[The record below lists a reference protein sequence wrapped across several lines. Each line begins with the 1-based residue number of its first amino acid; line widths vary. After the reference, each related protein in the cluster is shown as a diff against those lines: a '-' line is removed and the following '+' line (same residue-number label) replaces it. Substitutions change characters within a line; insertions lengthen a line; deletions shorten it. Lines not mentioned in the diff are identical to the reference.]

1 MKEEFTHTPV
11 LLKESI
17 DGLNIHSEGIYL
29 DCTFGRGGHSQ
40 EILKKLN
47 EKGSLIA
54 IDQDLAAVKAAE
66 FIRDKR
72 FQICHGKFSLMAE
85 ILKKKKITKV
95 DGILMDL
102 GVSSPQLDDS
112 QRGFSFKSDGL
123 LDMRMNQNHSETAA
137 DIVNNYDINELAYI
151 FKVYGEERFA
161 KRVAKF
167 IVQYREEINQITT
180 TSQLAQIINN
190 AIPKKEPGKDG
201 ATRSFQ
207 ALRIKLNQEIDEIEK
222 TLPIAF
228 EYLKKNGRLA
238 VISFHSLEDR
248 IVKNFTKNKLQT
260 DLIPKYIPIKAS
272 EIKQSTL
279 RKIGKLIT
287 PSERELKSNPRSRS
301 AKLRIME
308 RVAINEA

>member
-1 MKEEFTHTPV
+1 
-11 LLKESI
+11 
-17 DGLNIHSEGIYL
+17 
-29 DCTFGRGGHSQ
+29 
-40 EILKKLN
+40 
-47 EKGSLIA
+47 
-54 IDQDLAAVKAAE
+54 
-66 FIRDKR
+66 
-72 FQICHGKFSLMAE
+72 
-85 ILKKKKITKV
+85 
-95 DGILMDL
+95 MDL

-123 LDMRMNQNHSETAA
+123 LDMRMNQNHTETAA

-207 ALRIKLNQEIDEIEK
+207 ALRIKLNQEMDEIEK

-287 PSERELKSNPRSRS
+287 PSGRELKSNPRSRS

>member
-1 MKEEFTHTPV
+1 
-11 LLKESI
+11 
-17 DGLNIHSEGIYL
+17 
-29 DCTFGRGGHSQ
+29 
-40 EILKKLN
+40 
-47 EKGSLIA
+47 
-54 IDQDLAAVKAAE
+54 
-66 FIRDKR
+66 
-72 FQICHGKFSLMAE
+72 
-85 ILKKKKITKV
+85 
-95 DGILMDL
+95 MDL
-102 GVSSPQLDDS
+102 GVSSPQLDDA

-123 LDMRMNQNHSETAA
+123 LDMRMNQNHTETAA

-167 IVQYREEINQITT
+167 IVQYREEINKITT

-207 ALRIKLNQEIDEIEK
+207 ALRIKLNKEMDEIEK

>member
-1 MKEEFTHTPV
+1 
-11 LLKESI
+11 
-17 DGLNIHSEGIYL
+17 
-29 DCTFGRGGHSQ
+29 
-40 EILKKLN
+40 
-47 EKGSLIA
+47 
-54 IDQDLAAVKAAE
+54 
-66 FIRDKR
+66 
-72 FQICHGKFSLMAE
+72 
-85 ILKKKKITKV
+85 
-95 DGILMDL
+95 MDL

-112 QRGFSFKSDGL
+112 QRGFSFKADGL
-123 LDMRMNQNHSETAA
+123 LDMRMNQNHTETAA

-287 PSERELKSNPRSRS
+287 PSEGELKSNRRSRS

-308 RVAINEA
+308 RVAINET

>member
-1 MKEEFTHTPV
+1 
-11 LLKESI
+11 
-17 DGLNIHSEGIYL
+17 
-29 DCTFGRGGHSQ
+29 
-40 EILKKLN
+40 
-47 EKGSLIA
+47 
-54 IDQDLAAVKAAE
+54 
-66 FIRDKR
+66 
-72 FQICHGKFSLMAE
+72 
-85 ILKKKKITKV
+85 
-95 DGILMDL
+95 MDL

-123 LDMRMNQNHSETAA
+123 LDMRMNQNHTETAA

-167 IVQYREEINQITT
+167 IVQYREEINKITT

-207 ALRIKLNQEIDEIEK
+207 ALRIKLNQEMDEIEK

>member
-1 MKEEFTHTPV
+1 
-11 LLKESI
+11 
-17 DGLNIHSEGIYL
+17 
-29 DCTFGRGGHSQ
+29 
-40 EILKKLN
+40 
-47 EKGSLIA
+47 
-54 IDQDLAAVKAAE
+54 
-66 FIRDKR
+66 
-72 FQICHGKFSLMAE
+72 
-85 ILKKKKITKV
+85 
-95 DGILMDL
+95 MDL

-123 LDMRMNQNHSETAA
+123 LDMRMNQNHTETAA

>member
-1 MKEEFTHTPV
+1 
-11 LLKESI
+11 
-17 DGLNIHSEGIYL
+17 
-29 DCTFGRGGHSQ
+29 
-40 EILKKLN
+40 
-47 EKGSLIA
+47 
-54 IDQDLAAVKAAE
+54 
-66 FIRDKR
+66 
-72 FQICHGKFSLMAE
+72 
-85 ILKKKKITKV
+85 
-95 DGILMDL
+95 MDL

-123 LDMRMNQNHSETAA
+123 LDMRMNQNHIETAA

-207 ALRIKLNQEIDEIEK
+207 ALRIKLNQEMDEIEK

-287 PSERELKSNPRSRS
+287 PSGRELKSNPRSRS

>member
-1 MKEEFTHTPV
+1 
-11 LLKESI
+11 
-17 DGLNIHSEGIYL
+17 
-29 DCTFGRGGHSQ
+29 
-40 EILKKLN
+40 
-47 EKGSLIA
+47 
-54 IDQDLAAVKAAE
+54 
-66 FIRDKR
+66 
-72 FQICHGKFSLMAE
+72 
-85 ILKKKKITKV
+85 
-95 DGILMDL
+95 MDL
-102 GVSSPQLDDS
+102 GVSSPQLDDA

-123 LDMRMNQNHSETAA
+123 LDMRMNQNHTETAA

-151 FKVYGEERFA
+151 FKIYGEERFA

-167 IVQYREEINQITT
+167 IVQYREEINQITS

>member
-1 MKEEFTHTPV
+1 
-11 LLKESI
+11 
-17 DGLNIHSEGIYL
+17 
-29 DCTFGRGGHSQ
+29 
-40 EILKKLN
+40 
-47 EKGSLIA
+47 
-54 IDQDLAAVKAAE
+54 
-66 FIRDKR
+66 
-72 FQICHGKFSLMAE
+72 
-85 ILKKKKITKV
+85 
-95 DGILMDL
+95 MDL

-123 LDMRMNQNHSETAA
+123 LDMRMNQNHTETAA

-151 FKVYGEERFA
+151 FKIYGEERFA

-167 IVQYREEINQITT
+167 IVQYREEINQITS

>member
-1 MKEEFTHTPV
+1 
-11 LLKESI
+11 
-17 DGLNIHSEGIYL
+17 
-29 DCTFGRGGHSQ
+29 
-40 EILKKLN
+40 
-47 EKGSLIA
+47 
-54 IDQDLAAVKAAE
+54 
-66 FIRDKR
+66 
-72 FQICHGKFSLMAE
+72 
-85 ILKKKKITKV
+85 
-95 DGILMDL
+95 MDL

-123 LDMRMNQNHSETAA
+123 LDMRMNQNHTETAA

-207 ALRIKLNQEIDEIEK
+207 ALRIKLNQEIDEIKK

>member
-1 MKEEFTHTPV
+1 
-11 LLKESI
+11 
-17 DGLNIHSEGIYL
+17 
-29 DCTFGRGGHSQ
+29 
-40 EILKKLN
+40 
-47 EKGSLIA
+47 
-54 IDQDLAAVKAAE
+54 
-66 FIRDKR
+66 
-72 FQICHGKFSLMAE
+72 
-85 ILKKKKITKV
+85 
-95 DGILMDL
+95 MDL

-123 LDMRMNQNHSETAA
+123 LDMRMNQNHIETAA
-137 DIVNNYDINELAYI
+137 DIVNNYDIKELAYI

>member
-1 MKEEFTHTPV
+1 
-11 LLKESI
+11 
-17 DGLNIHSEGIYL
+17 
-29 DCTFGRGGHSQ
+29 
-40 EILKKLN
+40 
-47 EKGSLIA
+47 
-54 IDQDLAAVKAAE
+54 
-66 FIRDKR
+66 
-72 FQICHGKFSLMAE
+72 
-85 ILKKKKITKV
+85 
-95 DGILMDL
+95 MDL

-248 IVKNFTKNKLQT
+248 IVKNFIKNKLQT

>member
-1 MKEEFTHTPV
+1 
-11 LLKESI
+11 
-17 DGLNIHSEGIYL
+17 
-29 DCTFGRGGHSQ
+29 
-40 EILKKLN
+40 
-47 EKGSLIA
+47 
-54 IDQDLAAVKAAE
+54 
-66 FIRDKR
+66 
-72 FQICHGKFSLMAE
+72 
-85 ILKKKKITKV
+85 
-95 DGILMDL
+95 MDL

-123 LDMRMNQNHSETAA
+123 LDMRMNQNHTETAA

-248 IVKNFTKNKLQT
+248 IVKNFIKNKLQT

>member
-1 MKEEFTHTPV
+1 VNQEFNHIPV

-17 DGLNIHSEGIYL
+17 DGLNINPAGIYL

-54 IDQDLAAVKAAE
+54 IDQDLAAIKAAE
-66 FIRDKR
+66 AIRDKN
-72 FQICHGKFSLMAE
+72 FQIFHGKFSSMGE

-102 GVSSPQLDDS
+102 GVSSPQLDDAR
-112 QRGFSFKSDGL
+112 RGFSFKADGL
-123 LDMRMNQNHSETAA
+123 LDMRMNQNHLETAA
-137 DIVNNYDINELAYI
+137 DIVNTYDMKDLAYI
-151 FKVYGEERFA
+151 LKVYGEERFA
-161 KRVAKF
+161 RRVARF
-167 IVQYREEINQITT
+167 IVQYREEKTQIKTT
-180 TSQLAQIINN
+180 RELAQIINN
-190 AIPKKEPGKDG
+190 AVPKKEPGKDS

-207 ALRIKLNQEIDEIEK
+207 ALRIKVNQEMEEIEK
-222 TLPIAF
+222 TLPVAF
-228 EYLKKNGRLA
+228 EYLIKNGRLA

-248 IVKNFTKNKLQT
+248 IVKNFAKEKLQT

-272 EIKQSTL
+272 EIQQSSL
-279 RKIGKLIT
+279 KRIGKLIT
-287 PSERELKSNPRSRS
+287 PSEKELKNNPRSRS
-301 AKLRIME
+301 AKLRVIE

>member
-1 MKEEFTHTPV
+1 
-11 LLKESI
+11 
-17 DGLNIHSEGIYL
+17 
-29 DCTFGRGGHSQ
+29 
-40 EILKKLN
+40 
-47 EKGSLIA
+47 
-54 IDQDLAAVKAAE
+54 
-66 FIRDKR
+66 
-72 FQICHGKFSLMAE
+72 
-85 ILKKKKITKV
+85 
-95 DGILMDL
+95 MDL

-123 LDMRMNQNHSETAA
+123 LDMRMNQNHTETAA

-287 PSERELKSNPRSRS
+287 PSEMELKSNPRSRS

>member
-1 MKEEFTHTPV
+1 
-11 LLKESI
+11 
-17 DGLNIHSEGIYL
+17 
-29 DCTFGRGGHSQ
+29 
-40 EILKKLN
+40 
-47 EKGSLIA
+47 
-54 IDQDLAAVKAAE
+54 
-66 FIRDKR
+66 
-72 FQICHGKFSLMAE
+72 
-85 ILKKKKITKV
+85 
-95 DGILMDL
+95 MDL
-102 GVSSPQLDDS
+102 GVSSPQLDDA

-123 LDMRMNQNHSETAA
+123 LDMRMNQNHTETAA

-167 IVQYREEINQITT
+167 IVKYREEINQITT

-308 RVAINEA
+308 RVAMNEA

>member
-1 MKEEFTHTPV
+1 
-11 LLKESI
+11 
-17 DGLNIHSEGIYL
+17 
-29 DCTFGRGGHSQ
+29 
-40 EILKKLN
+40 
-47 EKGSLIA
+47 
-54 IDQDLAAVKAAE
+54 
-66 FIRDKR
+66 
-72 FQICHGKFSLMAE
+72 
-85 ILKKKKITKV
+85 
-95 DGILMDL
+95 MDL
-102 GVSSPQLDDS
+102 GVSSPQLDDA

-123 LDMRMNQNHSETAA
+123 LDMRMNQNHTETAA

-287 PSERELKSNPRSRS
+287 PSEMELKSNPRSRS

>member
-1 MKEEFTHTPV
+1 
-11 LLKESI
+11 
-17 DGLNIHSEGIYL
+17 
-29 DCTFGRGGHSQ
+29 
-40 EILKKLN
+40 
-47 EKGSLIA
+47 
-54 IDQDLAAVKAAE
+54 
-66 FIRDKR
+66 
-72 FQICHGKFSLMAE
+72 
-85 ILKKKKITKV
+85 
-95 DGILMDL
+95 MDL

-123 LDMRMNQNHSETAA
+123 LDMRMNQNHTETAA

-308 RVAINEA
+308 RVAMNEA

>member
-1 MKEEFTHTPV
+1 
-11 LLKESI
+11 
-17 DGLNIHSEGIYL
+17 
-29 DCTFGRGGHSQ
+29 
-40 EILKKLN
+40 
-47 EKGSLIA
+47 
-54 IDQDLAAVKAAE
+54 
-66 FIRDKR
+66 
-72 FQICHGKFSLMAE
+72 
-85 ILKKKKITKV
+85 
-95 DGILMDL
+95 MDL
-102 GVSSPQLDDS
+102 GVSSPQLDDA

-123 LDMRMNQNHSETAA
+123 LDMRMNQNHTETAA

-151 FKVYGEERFA
+151 FKIYGEERFA

-167 IVQYREEINQITT
+167 IVQYREEINQITS

-207 ALRIKLNQEIDEIEK
+207 ALRIKLNKEMDEIEK

>member
-1 MKEEFTHTPV
+1 
-11 LLKESI
+11 
-17 DGLNIHSEGIYL
+17 
-29 DCTFGRGGHSQ
+29 
-40 EILKKLN
+40 
-47 EKGSLIA
+47 
-54 IDQDLAAVKAAE
+54 
-66 FIRDKR
+66 
-72 FQICHGKFSLMAE
+72 
-85 ILKKKKITKV
+85 
-95 DGILMDL
+95 MDL

-123 LDMRMNQNHSETAA
+123 LDMRMNQNHTETAA

-151 FKVYGEERFA
+151 FKIYGEERFA

>member
-1 MKEEFTHTPV
+1 
-11 LLKESI
+11 
-17 DGLNIHSEGIYL
+17 
-29 DCTFGRGGHSQ
+29 
-40 EILKKLN
+40 
-47 EKGSLIA
+47 
-54 IDQDLAAVKAAE
+54 
-66 FIRDKR
+66 
-72 FQICHGKFSLMAE
+72 
-85 ILKKKKITKV
+85 
-95 DGILMDL
+95 MDL

>member
-1 MKEEFTHTPV
+1 
-11 LLKESI
+11 
-17 DGLNIHSEGIYL
+17 
-29 DCTFGRGGHSQ
+29 
-40 EILKKLN
+40 
-47 EKGSLIA
+47 
-54 IDQDLAAVKAAE
+54 
-66 FIRDKR
+66 
-72 FQICHGKFSLMAE
+72 
-85 ILKKKKITKV
+85 
-95 DGILMDL
+95 MDL
-102 GVSSPQLDDS
+102 GVSSPQLDDA

>member
-1 MKEEFTHTPV
+1 
-11 LLKESI
+11 
-17 DGLNIHSEGIYL
+17 
-29 DCTFGRGGHSQ
+29 
-40 EILKKLN
+40 
-47 EKGSLIA
+47 
-54 IDQDLAAVKAAE
+54 
-66 FIRDKR
+66 
-72 FQICHGKFSLMAE
+72 
-85 ILKKKKITKV
+85 
-95 DGILMDL
+95 MDL

-123 LDMRMNQNHSETAA
+123 LDMRMNQNHTETAA

-207 ALRIKLNQEIDEIEK
+207 ALRIKLNKEMDEIEK

-308 RVAINEA
+308 RVAMNEA

>member
-1 MKEEFTHTPV
+1 VNQEFNHIPV

-17 DGLNIHSEGIYL
+17 DGLNINPAGIYL

-54 IDQDLAAVKAAE
+54 IDQDLAAIKAAE
-66 FIRDKR
+66 AIRDKN
-72 FQICHGKFSLMAE
+72 FQIFHGKFSSMGE

-102 GVSSPQLDDS
+102 GVSSPQLDDAR
-112 QRGFSFKSDGL
+112 RGFSFKADGL
-123 LDMRMNQNHSETAA
+123 LDMRMNQNHLETAS
-137 DIVNNYDINELAYI
+137 DIVNTYDMKDLAYI
-151 FKVYGEERFA
+151 LKVYGEERFA
-161 KRVAKF
+161 RRVARF
-167 IVQYREEINQITT
+167 IVQYREEKTQIKTT
-180 TSQLAQIINN
+180 RELAQIINN
-190 AIPKKEPGKDG
+190 AIPKKEPGKDS

-207 ALRIKLNQEIDEIEK
+207 ALRIKVNQEMEEIEK
-222 TLPIAF
+222 TLPVAF

-248 IVKNFTKNKLQT
+248 IVKNFAKEKLQT

-272 EIKQSTL
+272 EIQQSSL
-279 RKIGKLIT
+279 KRIGKLIT
-287 PSERELKSNPRSRS
+287 PSEKELKNNPRSRS
-301 AKLRIME
+301 AKLRVIE

>member
-1 MKEEFTHTPV
+1 
-11 LLKESI
+11 
-17 DGLNIHSEGIYL
+17 
-29 DCTFGRGGHSQ
+29 
-40 EILKKLN
+40 
-47 EKGSLIA
+47 
-54 IDQDLAAVKAAE
+54 
-66 FIRDKR
+66 
-72 FQICHGKFSLMAE
+72 
-85 ILKKKKITKV
+85 
-95 DGILMDL
+95 MDL
-102 GVSSPQLDDS
+102 GVSSPQLDDA

-308 RVAINEA
+308 RVAMNEA